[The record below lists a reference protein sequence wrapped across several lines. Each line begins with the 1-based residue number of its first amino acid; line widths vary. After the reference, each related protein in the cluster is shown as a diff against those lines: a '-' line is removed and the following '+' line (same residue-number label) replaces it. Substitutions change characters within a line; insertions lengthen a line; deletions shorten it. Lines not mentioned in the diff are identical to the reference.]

1 MTFIH
6 GYLLGGLLLAGVPV
20 LLHLIM
26 RQKPK
31 RLPFPAFRF
40 LKARQRTN
48 QRKMRLQHLLLLL
61 LRVLVIASLCLAL
74 ARPRFV
80 SGRSGLGGD
89 RPISA
94 VLLFDTSASME
105 YAVGGVSRLEDAVQ
119 RARELLDEMDPNS
132 RLAVL
137 DSGEEVQDLLLPRDE
152 ARSRLDGLRIRPGG
166 GALNRPL
173 DRALR
178 LLAAEPGGEEGAPRF
193 LYVFTDRTRACWD
206 PAGLKPAVPEEVT
219 VFVVDVGVETPRDLG
234 IDKVEVVPAVVAP
247 GAAFDVRVSV
257 RGTPGGHENE
267 LSCQVESDAGPA
279 APDRKPVQLG
289 KEQTGDVFAFPR
301 VAPQRPAGGPL
312 DWPCQVTV
320 RLGTRDALPFNNAR
334 HATLL
339 VRGGRKLLTL
349 VEKDLATARVWKAA
363 QDANRSFACEVQTLE
378 QAGKLSDK
386 DLAGYPVIALFEVAD
401 LPEEWARK
409 LSANVRNG
417 GALAIVPAG
426 EELVPRK
433 KDFNDRLKDLLPAP
447 LDALADAPAGKPVL
461 WERFSGGHPLMAP
474 FVAWTRQVDPDFA
487 RDDLLP
493 FVRRY
498 WKLGKLAPD
507 ALSITAYAEADRSP
521 ALAERTSGKGRVVLF
536 TTPLDFRTIDPAKRY
551 APLWT
556 NYWPPNS
563 SFGLVLIDRV
573 SRYLGGEVA
582 VPELNFRCGQ
592 TPQVRVPAPLEP
604 PYTVSGPGLA
614 GPERN
619 LKPPA
624 DTLVAIPQAA
634 APGNYLVL
642 DGKGQPVAGFSLD
655 IAAAESDLERVPVED
670 LEAVLGKGAV
680 LEVGR
685 ALTLSDAIGKLRPPP
700 VELLPYL
707 MMALLLILTL
717 ESLLANR
724 FYRRTPEEEAEKLAR
739 SASEVYSQPEAP
751 ARSSQARSASKGTLS
766 GGTP

>member
-31 RLPFPAFRF
+31 RLRFPAFRF

-61 LRVLVIASLCLAL
+61 LRMLVVAALCLAL
-74 ARPRFV
+74 ARPRVFSSRV
-80 SGRSGLGGD
+80 GLAGD
-89 RPISA
+89 RPITA

-105 YAVGGVSRLEDAVQ
+105 YVVGGVSRLEDAVQ

-132 RLAVL
+132 RVAVL

-152 ARSRLDGLRIRPGG
+152 ARSRLEGLRIRPGAG
-166 GALNRPL
+166 SLNRRL
-173 DRALR
+173 DQGMR
-178 LLAAEPGGEEGAPRF
+178 LLAAEPEGEEAAPRF

-206 PAGLKPAVPEEVT
+206 PAGLKPTVVDGVT
-219 VFVVDVGVETPRDLG
+219 ILVVDVGVETPRDLA
-234 IDKVEVVPAVVAP
+234 IDKVEVVPPVVAP
-247 GAAFDVRVSV
+247 GGTFEVRVSV
-257 RGTPGGHENE
+257 RGTTGGHENE
-267 LSCQVESDAGPA
+267 LSCHVDNDPGPPV
-279 APDRKPVQLG
+279 PDRRPVQLG
-289 KEQTGDVFAFPR
+289 KEQTGDVFVFQR
-301 VAPQRPAGGPL
+301 EAPKRGPGGQL
-312 DWPCQVTV
+312 DLPYQVTV
-320 RLGTRDALPFNNAR
+320 RLGTRDALPFNNTR

-339 VRGGRKLLTL
+339 VRGGRKMLTV
-349 VEKDLATARVWKAA
+349 VEKDLQVARVWKIA
-363 QDANRSFACEVQTLE
+363 QDVNRSFSCEVQPLE

-386 DLAGYPVIALFEVAD
+386 DLAGYAVVALFEVAE
-401 LPEEWARK
+401 LPDELARR
-409 LSANVRNG
+409 LAGYVRNG
-417 GALAIVPAG
+417 GALAVIPAG

-447 LDALADAPAGKPVL
+447 LDTLADAPAGKPVL
-461 WERFSGGHPLMAP
+461 WERFTGSHPLMAP

-487 RDDLLP
+487 RDELRP
-493 FVRRY
+493 SVRRY
-498 WKLGKLAPD
+498 WRLGKLSTG
-507 ALSITAYAEADRSP
+507 ALSITSYADPERSP
-521 ALAERTSGKGRVVLF
+521 ALAERVVGKGKVVLF
-536 TTPLDFRTIDPAKRY
+536 TTPLDFRTLDPANRY

-556 NYWPPNS
+556 NIWPPFS
-563 SFGLVLIDRV
+563 SFGFILIDRV
-573 SRYLGGEVA
+573 SRYLGGEVD

-619 LKPPA
+619 LQTPTSP
-624 DTLVAIPQAA
+624 LVAVPQAV

-642 DGKGQPVAGFSLD
+642 DGKGQAAAGFSLD
-655 IAAAESDLERVPVED
+655 VSAAESDLERVPVEE
-670 LEAVLGKGAV
+670 LEAVLGQGAV

-685 ALTLSDAIGKLRPPP
+685 AVTLSDVIGKLRPPP
-700 VELLPYL
+700 IELLPYL
-707 MMALLLILTL
+707 MMALLLILTV

-724 FYRRTPEEEAEKLAR
+724 FYRRTPESQEAR
-739 SASEVYSQPEAP
+739 SPGEGAQAGSTSEGASRGA
-751 ARSSQARSASKGTLS
+751 
-766 GGTP
+766 TP

>member
-61 LRVLVIASLCLAL
+61 LRMLVVAALCLAL
-74 ARPRFV
+74 ARPRVFSNRV
-80 SGRSGLGGD
+80 GGSGQKATA
-89 RPISA
+89 A

-105 YAVGGVSRLEDAVQ
+105 YGVGGVTRLEDAVQ
-119 RARELLDEMDPNS
+119 RARELLDEMGPQS
-132 RLAVL
+132 RVAVI

-152 ARSRLDGLRIRPGG
+152 ARSRLEGLRIRPAA
-166 GALNRPL
+166 GALNRPI
-173 DRALR
+173 DQALR
-178 LLAAEPGGEEGAPRF
+178 LLAAEPGDEEAPARF
-193 LYVFTDRTRACWD
+193 LYVFTDRTRASWD
-206 PAGLKPAVPEEVT
+206 AAGLKPEVPEGVK

-234 IDKVEVVPAVVAP
+234 IDKVEVVPRVVAP
-247 GAAFDVRVSV
+247 GAAFDVKVSV

-267 LSCQVESDAGPA
+267 LTCQVDNDPA
-279 APDRKPVQLG
+279 PPVPDRRPVQLR
-289 KEQTGDVFAFPR
+289 KEETGDVFAFQR
-301 VAPQRPAGGPL
+301 IAPVRGKGALVDRPY
-312 DWPCQVTV
+312 QVTV
-320 RLGTRDALPFNNAR
+320 RLGTRDALPFNNSR

-349 VEKDLATARVWKAA
+349 VEKDPRTARVWEAA
-363 QDANRSFACEVQTLE
+363 QGATRSFACEVRTLE
-378 QAGKLSDK
+378 QADKLSDK
-386 DLAGYPVIALFEVAD
+386 ELASYPVVALFQVAV
-401 LPEEWARK
+401 LPEEWGRRLAGY
-409 LSANVRNG
+409 VRNG
-417 GALAIVPAG
+417 GALAIIPTG
-426 EELVPRK
+426 EELLPGK
-433 KDFNDRLKDLLPAP
+433 KDFNDRLVALLPAP
-447 LDALADAPAGKPVL
+447 LETLASAPASKPVL
-461 WERFSGGHPLMAP
+461 WERFSGSHPLMAP

-487 RDDLLP
+487 RDDLRP
-493 FVRRY
+493 FVLRY
-498 WKLGKLAPD
+498 WQIGKLSPG
-507 ALSITAYAEADRSP
+507 ALAITAYADAARSP
-521 ALAERTSGKGRVVLF
+521 ALAERIVGKGKVVLF
-536 TTPLDFRTIDPAKRY
+536 TTPLDFRTVEPAKVY
-551 APLWT
+551 SPQWT

-573 SRYLGGEVA
+573 SRYLGGEVD

-592 TPQVRVPAPLEP
+592 VPQVRVPAPLEP

-619 LKPPA
+619 LKTPTSPV
-624 DTLVAIPQAA
+624 VAVPQAV

-642 DGKGQPVAGFSLD
+642 DGKGQAVAGFSLD
-655 IAAAESDLERVPVED
+655 IAAAESDLERVPVAE
-670 LEAVLGKGAV
+670 LETVLGEGAV

-685 ALTLSDAIGKLRPPP
+685 AVSLSDALAKLLPPP

-724 FYRRTPEEEAEKLAR
+724 FYRRIPEAPGTDESEKARSAGEPAPQAR
-739 SASEVYSQPEAP
+739 SASE
-751 ARSSQARSASKGTLS
+751 
-766 GGTP
+766 GGRP